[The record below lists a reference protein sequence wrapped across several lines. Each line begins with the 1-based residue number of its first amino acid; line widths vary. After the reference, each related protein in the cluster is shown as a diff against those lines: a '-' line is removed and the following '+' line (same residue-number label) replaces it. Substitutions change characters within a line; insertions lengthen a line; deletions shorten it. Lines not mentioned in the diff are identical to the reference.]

1 MMKLEK
7 MTNVEFCEICDNYTP
22 SVHIEE
28 AGEYGCQNC
37 YEAYGVEMME
47 FQKMKIKKVSDYQ
60 KEYDKLK
67 AIAESSINANVE
79 LDDSFYNELLR
90 LTKLVKSFG
99 GKV

>member
-1 MMKLEK
+1 
-7 MTNVEFCEICDNYTP
+7 MTCSDVVKNTKTESI
-22 SVHIEE
+22 
-28 AGEYGCQNC
+28 
-37 YEAYGVEMME
+37 AYRTTSFRVVPFAKASNTGSLATRVLFAEVVNS
-47 FQKMKIKKVSDYQ
+47 MKIKKVSDYQ

>member
-1 MMKLEK
+1 
-7 MTNVEFCEICDNYTP
+7 MTYSAVAKNTK
-22 SVHIEE
+22 IESIVFHTISSKVVPFAQTSPIGSLAIRVLFAE
-28 AGEYGCQNC
+28 VVNS
-37 YEAYGVEMME
+37 MR
-47 FQKMKIKKVSDYQ
+47 IKKVSDYQ

-67 AIAESSINANVE
+67 AIAESSMNANVE

>member
-1 MMKLEK
+1 
-7 MTNVEFCEICDNYTP
+7 MTCSDVVKNTK
-22 SVHIEE
+22 IESIAFHTTSSKVVLFAKALSIGSLAIRVLFAE
-28 AGEYGCQNC
+28 VVNS
-37 YEAYGVEMME
+37 MR
-47 FQKMKIKKVSDYQ
+47 IKKVSDYQ

-67 AIAESSINANVE
+67 AIAESSMNANVE

>member
-1 MMKLEK
+1 
-7 MTNVEFCEICDNYTP
+7 MTCFAVVKNTKTGSIVFHTIDSKVVLFAQVSP
-22 SVHIEE
+22 IGSLAIRVLF
-28 AGEYGCQNC
+28 AGTVNS
-37 YEAYGVEMME
+37 
-47 FQKMKIKKVSDYQ
+47 MKIKKVSDYQ

-67 AIAESSINANVE
+67 AIAQSSINANVE

>member
-1 MMKLEK
+1 
-7 MTNVEFCEICDNYTP
+7 
-22 SVHIEE
+22 
-28 AGEYGCQNC
+28 
-37 YEAYGVEMME
+37 
-47 FQKMKIKKVSDYQ
+47 MKIKKVSDYQ

-67 AIAESSINANVE
+67 AIAQSSINANVE

>member
-1 MMKLEK
+1 
-7 MTNVEFCEICDNYTP
+7 MTCSDVVMNTK
-22 SVHIEE
+22 IENTVFHTTSFRVVLFAQGLSIGSLAIRVLFAE
-28 AGEYGCQNC
+28 VVNS
-37 YEAYGVEMME
+37 MR
-47 FQKMKIKKVSDYQ
+47 IKKVSDYQ

>member
-1 MMKLEK
+1 
-7 MTNVEFCEICDNYTP
+7 MTCLGVVKNTK
-22 SVHIEE
+22 IESIVFHTISSKVVPFAKALSIGSLAIRVLFAE
-28 AGEYGCQNC
+28 VVNS
-37 YEAYGVEMME
+37 MR
-47 FQKMKIKKVSDYQ
+47 IKKVSDYQ

-67 AIAESSINANVE
+67 AIAESSMNANVE

>member
-1 MMKLEK
+1 
-7 MTNVEFCEICDNYTP
+7 MTYSAVAKNTK
-22 SVHIEE
+22 IESIVFHTISSKVVPFAQASPIGSLAIRVLFAE
-28 AGEYGCQNC
+28 VVNS
-37 YEAYGVEMME
+37 MR
-47 FQKMKIKKVSDYQ
+47 IKKVSDYQ

-67 AIAESSINANVE
+67 AIAESSMNANVE

>member
-1 MMKLEK
+1 
-7 MTNVEFCEICDNYTP
+7 MTYSAVVKNTKTESI
-22 SVHIEE
+22 
-28 AGEYGCQNC
+28 
-37 YEAYGVEMME
+37 AYHTIDSKVVLFVKDTNTGTLAIRVLFAEVVNSMR
-47 FQKMKIKKVSDYQ
+47 IKKVSDYQ

-67 AIAESSINANVE
+67 AIATSSLNANVE

>member
-1 MMKLEK
+1 
-7 MTNVEFCEICDNYTP
+7 MTYSAVAKNTK
-22 SVHIEE
+22 IESIVFHTISFKVVPFAQTSPIGSLAIRVLFAE
-28 AGEYGCQNC
+28 VVNS
-37 YEAYGVEMME
+37 MR
-47 FQKMKIKKVSDYQ
+47 IKKVSDYQ

-67 AIAESSINANVE
+67 AIAESSMNANVE